1 MTIAP
6 GQFTPMAQMSAQTVK
21 RIKSSFPPLSEDEL
35 EANLAIAKSDLWCIA
50 VNNTRDLTFEGAY
63 RIQYRLA
70 MYKQGAILYDYIV
83 ELLRRMSL
91 CMRWRE
97 YCIAYD
103 TIRAVAHYMDRT
115 YVVTH
120 KLPDVTACALAAYDR
135 PVARRWRHAIA
146 IVRWEARLRKWR
158 VPFVEAWLRPGG
170 AGECALAKRFAE
182 NADASQEARSAE

>member
-1 MTIAP
+1 
-6 GQFTPMAQMSAQTVK
+6 MSAPTAK
-21 RIKSSFPPLSEDEL
+21 RFKFYCSPPTEDEL
-35 EANLAIAKSDLWCIA
+35 EAKLIKAKSDLWCIA
-50 VNNTRDLTFEGAY
+50 VNKAMHLTFEDIY
-63 RIQYRLA
+63 NTQYSLV
-70 MYKQGAILYDYIV
+70 MYKKGAILYDYIV

-91 CMRWRE
+91 CMRSRA
-97 YCIAYD
+97 YYIAYD
-103 TIRAVAHYMDRT
+103 TIRAVAHYMDRM

-170 AGECALAKRFAE
+170 AGECAMAKRFAK
-182 NADASQEARSAE
+182 NADASQEAQSAE